1 MKKNRKISSAN
12 KIIIFLI
19 VLILATI
26 LIGRFAPGVEL
37 STSTLKTSLNRLSS
51 TFVNINI
58 PEPGKLN
65 ISAGPSSYLGDANV
79 FALEIISTE
88 AFPEGNPPFTPAGG
102 YTPIF
107 NAKNA
112 NDPRKL
118 ILAVVFPKDHFTY
131 SEEQIAELN
140 FRTYTEGQFE
150 ILNIYF
156 GNLPTAGFPPFQEYP
171 IFITSSN
178 IPFDENGA
186 AKYVSTSFVPPPPP
200 PPKCSDQIDNDGDEK
215 IDYPEDPGCEN
226 PLENDETDPPGPA
239 SITLAIPSEYLMVIR
254 KPDLSTEYLAILP
267 PAQEQLQYEYHLS
280 AKGGLEPKQYI
291 WGVRGSDPNSSGVYP
306 LENSG
311 LAFSS
316 KGVLTGSQGSL
327 KAGNYRYQ
335 FTVSDGAQSIN
346 FGAQI
351 AVYDAFGNP
360 IGLIMESS
368 IDSGEHQCK
377 VNQLCEAFFR
387 ASKGIAPYLY
397 SFSGESPLGD
407 RFLQANA
414 GETFYR
420 LVCQVMGTWQ
430 NQGN

>member
-88 AFPEGNPPFTPAGG
+88 AFPEGNPPFTAAGG

-186 AKYVSTSFVPPPPP
+186 AKYV
-200 PPKCSDQIDNDGDEK
+200 
-215 IDYPEDPGCEN
+215 
-226 PLENDETDPPGPA
+226 
-239 SITLAIPSEYLMVIR
+239 
-254 KPDLSTEYLAILP
+254 
-267 PAQEQLQYEYHLS
+267 
-280 AKGGLEPKQYI
+280 
-291 WGVRGSDPNSSGVYP
+291 
-306 LENSG
+306 
-311 LAFSS
+311 
-316 KGVLTGSQGSL
+316 
-327 KAGNYRYQ
+327 
-335 FTVSDGAQSIN
+335 
-346 FGAQI
+346 
-351 AVYDAFGNP
+351 
-360 IGLIMESS
+360 
-368 IDSGEHQCK
+368 
-377 VNQLCEAFFR
+377 
-387 ASKGIAPYLY
+387 
-397 SFSGESPLGD
+397 
-407 RFLQANA
+407 
-414 GETFYR
+414 
-420 LVCQVMGTWQ
+420 
-430 NQGN
+430 